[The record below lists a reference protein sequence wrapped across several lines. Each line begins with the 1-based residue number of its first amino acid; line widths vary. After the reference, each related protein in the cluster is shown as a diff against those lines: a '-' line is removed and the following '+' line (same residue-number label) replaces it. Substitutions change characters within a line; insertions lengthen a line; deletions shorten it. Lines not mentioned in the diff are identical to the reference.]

1 MHTGKLIDLLSYR
14 AWLRGTAAE
23 QTTRPNNSIN
33 IGVRFC
39 ISACWCFMLKG
50 GNTHALRVPSA
61 HFAISFLSRGM
72 ELAMCKMASK
82 LRCLPDQL
90 SVVQRVKRGAELAS
104 K

>member
-1 MHTGKLIDLLSYR
+1 MI
-14 AWLRGTAAE
+14 
-23 QTTRPNNSIN
+23 
-33 IGVRFC
+33 
-39 ISACWCFMLKG
+39 KG

-82 LRCLPDQL
+82 LRCLTDQL

-104 K
+104 KWAQAVSFAVQHQQVGSAPILHFRVLLK